1 MYLFHFLSLG
11 TIYIAELHV
20 SATIS
25 AYGWL
30 GYQCQWLGQQ
40 DTKRINTI
48 CVTPPEVARAGVAAV
63 SVACS
68 LLVHFRLMNEHHWS
82 SLPLNQPLH
91 Q

>member
-1 MYLFHFLSLG
+1 MGLFHFLSLG
-11 TIYIAELHV
+11 TLYIDELHV
-20 SATIS
+20 SVTIF

-40 DTKRINTI
+40 DTEIIDTI
-48 CVTPPEVARAGVAAV
+48 CVTSPEVARAGVAAV

-68 LLVHFRLMNEHHWS
+68 FLVHFILINEHHWS

-91 Q
+91 